1 MTQSVQEK
9 IRYSIKRSRLRFK
22 IKAVFLY
29 GSFATKKADEN
40 SDVDILIITYSKIN
54 KEIENEIE
62 QLLQQH
68 FLKTIDISIYDEE
81 RFKRLLVSGS
91 LFLHHIN
98 NEGDLVYSDREKTK
112 DYYFNELKEFKG
124 VSEDILLYERLLNAA
139 EISIKKNGVNYF
151 DLRVLAMI
159 TRNTLIVMNYYK
171 YKGKTRF
178 GKFDVFESLKNEFD
192 DLSLD
197 EYKDLMN
204 YRSFYNRNCPYI
216 DLPSIS
222 YINKIIR
229 SISTL
234 VEYAKDSIGLKDNID
249 RFNFILEDANTRN
262 FYTSFEIFIG
272 LERDLYMNLKKYIE
286 QKYNNTVTSLNHSA
300 LQLLN
305 ERYNEDY
312 FIILTSNIVSHIDE
326 TKKISNNY
334 TIEFADIDE
343 VKQYLVTQNN
353 SNKLKRLIIDFV
365 NKLVEKFNALFNK
378 EDKYLDERINN
389 SFKKDL
395 EKYIALRNEIFK

>member
-29 GSFATKKADEN
+29 GSFATNKADEN

-98 NEGDLVYSDREKTK
+98 NEGDLVYSDRERTK

-124 VSEDILLYERLLNAA
+124 VSEDILLYDRLLNAA
-139 EISIKKNGVNYF
+139 ELSIKKNGVNYF

-171 YKGKTRF
+171 YKGETRF
-178 GKFDVFESLKNEFD
+178 GKFDVFECLKNEFD

-229 SISTL
+229 SISSL
-234 VEYAKDSIGLKDNID
+234 V
-249 RFNFILEDANTRN
+249 
-262 FYTSFEIFIG
+262 
-272 LERDLYMNLKKYIE
+272 
-286 QKYNNTVTSLNHSA
+286 
-300 LQLLN
+300 
-305 ERYNEDY
+305 
-312 FIILTSNIVSHIDE
+312 
-326 TKKISNNY
+326 
-334 TIEFADIDE
+334 
-343 VKQYLVTQNN
+343 
-353 SNKLKRLIIDFV
+353 
-365 NKLVEKFNALFNK
+365 
-378 EDKYLDERINN
+378 
-389 SFKKDL
+389 
-395 EKYIALRNEIFK
+395 